1 MNGTSFF
8 EHQQLARR
16 NSRVM
21 VALFLLSVIAI
32 VLVVDLVIGAGYLW
46 LSPEPGHG
54 FAAVP
59 RGVYAA
65 GAGLVLGVIL
75 VVTLVNIA
83 RLAEGGAKLARLVGA
98 REVAADTGDPLE
110 RRLVNIVEEMAIASG
125 VRVPR
130 AFVMDNE
137 RSINAFAAGWSVSA
151 SVVAVTR
158 GALEKLTRDELQAV
172 VGHEFSHILNGDM
185 ALNVRLIGVLAGIVA
200 IGSIGT
206 FLMRAAGESDDW
218 KGAVPFFVAGLAV
231 FVVGYVGLF
240 FARLIKAAVSRQREF
255 LADASAVQFTRNPE
269 GIAGALDQIGA
280 SGAGTRIVA
289 RYAEEMSH
297 MFFGSSVRVR
307 LFDTHPPLDERIRRV
322 LPGFDADDYRKRR
335 EAVVAALPSISGTSG
350 EARPAGRRAAD
361 IATAWG
367 RTPTQS
373 ALLVGALDGSKVEY
387 ASRLLAALPAALR
400 ETVRNADGA
409 CAVLL
414 ALLLAPK
421 EEVMAQQLQALET
434 AGLAELAQR
443 AAAAAPLT
451 RNLSPAFHLP
461 VIDLALPA
469 VKGAP
474 DEAKTALLAGIE
486 AVINADRRI
495 ELHEFVVLTL
505 VRHQLAAPER
515 RQPASLK
522 LAHLREHAAVLLSLV
537 AHAGT
542 RPDAAGP
549 RAEALQSAMQAGAD
563 AMGDITLPQYHQ
575 LSFEQADAALAALKQ
590 LAPMQKALLMRGLF
604 AAVTADGVIR
614 VAEAELMRLVGAVLE
629 CPLPPLLDEMDP
641 GALSA

>member
-1 MNGTSFF
+1 
-8 EHQQLARR
+8 
-16 NSRVM
+16 M
-21 VALFLLSVIAI
+21 VALFLLSVVAIA
-32 VLVVDLVIGAGYLW
+32 LTVDLVIGTSYLW
-46 LSPEPGHG
+46 LSDQPIAGLG
-54 FAAVP
+54 GVP

-65 GAGLVLGVIL
+65 GAL
-75 VVTLVNIA
+75 VVIAVVVVVSLVNIA
-83 RLAEGGAKLARLVGA
+83 RLAEGGAKLASLIGA
-98 REVAADTGDPLE
+98 REVAAETSDALE
-110 RRLVNIVEEMAIASG
+110 RRFVNIVEEMAIASG

-185 ALNVRLIGVLAGIVA
+185 ALNVRMIGVLAGIVA
-200 IGSIGT
+200 IGSIGE
-206 FLMRAAGESDDW
+206 FLMRAGAESDDW
-218 KGAVPFFVAGLAV
+218 KGAVPFFVGGAV
-231 FVVGYVGLF
+231 VFAVGYVGLF

-297 MFFGSSVRVR
+297 MFFGASVAVR

-322 LPGFDADDYRKRR
+322 HPSFVAEDYRKRR
-335 EAVVAALPSISGTSG
+335 EAGLAAIAPSAPESSVATT
-350 EARPAGRRAAD
+350 PAGRRAAD

-373 ALLVGALDGSKVEY
+373 TLLVGSLDGTKMEY
-387 ASRLLAALPAALR
+387 ATRLLAALPAELR
-400 ETVRNADGA
+400 ETVRTADGA

-421 EEVMAQQLQALET
+421 AEVMQQQLKALET
-434 AGLAELAQR
+434 AGLAQFAQR

-461 VIDLALPA
+461 VIDIALPA
-469 VKGAP
+469 VKRAP
-474 DEAKTALLAGIE
+474 DDAKKALLAGIE

-515 RQPASLK
+515 RQPANEK
-522 LAHLREHAAVLLSLV
+522 LGHLREHAAVLLSLV

-575 LSFEQADAALAALKQ
+575 LSFGQADAALAALKR

-641 GALSA
+641 AALAA

>member
-1 MNGTSFF
+1 
-8 EHQQLARR
+8 
-16 NSRVM
+16 
-21 VALFLLSVIAI
+21 
-32 VLVVDLVIGAGYLW
+32 
-46 LSPEPGHG
+46 
-54 FAAVP
+54 
-59 RGVYAA
+59 
-65 GAGLVLGVIL
+65 
-75 VVTLVNIA
+75 
-83 RLAEGGAKLARLVGA
+83 
-98 REVAADTGDPLE
+98 
-110 RRLVNIVEEMAIASG
+110 
-125 VRVPR
+125 
-130 AFVMDNE
+130 
-137 RSINAFAAGWSVSA
+137 
-151 SVVAVTR
+151 
-158 GALEKLTRDELQAV
+158 
-172 VGHEFSHILNGDM
+172 
-185 ALNVRLIGVLAGIVA
+185 
-200 IGSIGT
+200 
-206 FLMRAAGESDDW
+206 
-218 KGAVPFFVAGLAV
+218 
-231 FVVGYVGLF
+231 
-240 FARLIKAAVSRQREF
+240 
-255 LADASAVQFTRNPE
+255 
-269 GIAGALDQIGA
+269 
-280 SGAGTRIVA
+280 
-289 RYAEEMSH
+289 

-307 LFDTHPPLDERIRRV
+307 LFDTHPLLDERIRRV
-322 LPGFDADDYRKRR
+322 LPGFDAEDYRKRR
-335 EAVVAALPSISGTSG
+335 EAAVAALPPVSGAPG

-373 ALLVGALDGSKVEY
+373 ALLVGVLDATKVEY
-387 ASRLLAALPAALR
+387 AARLLAALPAALR
-400 ETVRNADGA
+400 ETARTADGA

-421 EEVMAQQLQALET
+421 EEVMGQQLQALET

-474 DEAKTALLAGIE
+474 AEAKTALLAGIE

-505 VRHQLAAPER
+505 VRHQLDAPQR

-522 LAHLREHAAVLLSLV
+522 LSQLREHAAVLLSLV

-549 RAEALQSAMQAGAD
+549 RAEALQAAMQAGAD
-563 AMGDITLPQYHQ
+563 ALGDITLPQYHQ

-590 LAPMQKALLMRGLF
+590 LAPLQKALLMRGLF

-629 CPLPPLLDEMDP
+629 CPLPPLLDDMDP
-641 GALSA
+641 TALAF

>member
-1 MNGTSFF
+1 MTSLSFF

-16 NSRVM
+16 NSLVM

-32 VLVVDLVIGAGYLW
+32 VLVVDLVIGTGYLW
-46 LSPEPGHG
+46 LAQDTNRGLAG
-54 FAAVP
+54 VP

-65 GAGLVLGVIL
+65 GAALVLGVIL

-83 RLAEGGAKLARLVGA
+83 RLAEGGARLARLVGA
-98 REVAADTGDPLE
+98 REVASDTTDALE
-110 RRLVNIVEEMAIASG
+110 RRFANIVEEMAIASG

-130 AFVMDNE
+130 AFVMDGE

-185 ALNVRLIGVLAGIVA
+185 ALNVRMIGVLAGIVA
-200 IGSIGT
+200 IGSIGE

-218 KGAVPFFVAGLAV
+218 KGAIPFFVAGLTV

-280 SGAGTRIVA
+280 SGAGTRIIA

-297 MFFGSSVRVR
+297 MFFGPSVRVR

-322 LPGFDADDYRKRR
+322 HPRFDADDYRKRR
-335 EAVVAALPSISGTSG
+335 EAGLAPVAVQASPALPAT
-350 EARPAGRRAAD
+350 PAGRRAAD
-361 IATAWG
+361 IAAAWG
-367 RTPTQS
+367 RTPTES
-373 ALLVGALDGSKVEY
+373 ALLVGSLDGTKVEF
-387 ASRLLAALPAALR
+387 ASRLLAALPDELR
-400 ETVRNADGA
+400 ETVRTADGA
-409 CAVLL
+409 SAVLL

-421 EEVMAQQLQALET
+421 DEVMAQQLQALQT
-434 AGLAELAQR
+434 AGLAGLAQR

-469 VKGAP
+469 VKRAP
-474 DEAKTALLAGIE
+474 DEAKTAVLAGIE

-522 LAHLREHAAVLLSLV
+522 LSSLREHAAVVLSLV

-563 AMGDITLPQYHQ
+563 AMGDITLRQHHQ
-575 LSFEQADAALAALKQ
+575 LSMGQADAALAALKQ
-590 LAPMQKALLMRGLF
+590 LAPLEKALLIRGLF

-614 VAEAELMRLVGAVLE
+614 VAEAELMRLVGAVLD

-641 GALSA
+641 AALAT

>member
-1 MNGTSFF
+1 MNDRSFF

-16 NSRVM
+16 NSRAM
-21 VALFLLSVIAI
+21 VALFLLSVVAI
-32 VLVVDLVIGAGYLW
+32 VLVVDLVIGTGYVWLAEGSTHGLAG
-46 LSPEPGHG
+46 
-54 FAAVP
+54 VP

-65 GAGLVLGVIL
+65 GAALVLAVIL
-75 VVTLVNIA
+75 GVTVVNVV
-83 RLAEGGAKLARLVGA
+83 RLAEGGAKLASLIGA
-98 REVAADTGDPLE
+98 REVPAQTADPLE
-110 RRLVNIVEEMAIASG
+110 RRFRNIVEEMAIASG

-185 ALNVRLIGVLAGIVA
+185 ALNVRMIGVLAGIVA

-206 FLMRAAGESDDW
+206 FLMRAAGEADDW
-218 KGAVPFFVAGLAV
+218 RGAVPFFVAGLAV

-297 MFFGSSVRVR
+297 MFFGASVKVR
-307 LFDTHPPLDERIRRV
+307 LFDTHPPLEERIRRA
-322 LPGFDADDYRKRR
+322 LPSFQAEDYRKRR
-335 EAVVAALPSISGTSG
+335 ELGLAPPPPVMEASGN
-350 EARPAGRRAAD
+350 AQPAGRRAAD

-367 RTPTQS
+367 RTPAQS
-373 ALLVGALDGSKVEY
+373 ALLVGGLDGTKVEY
-387 ASRLLAALPAALR
+387 AARLLGALPSALR
-400 ETVRNADGA
+400 ETVRTPDGA

-421 EEVMAQQLQALET
+421 EEVMRQQLQALEA

-505 VRHQLAAPER
+505 VRHQLAAPQR

-522 LAHLREHAAVLLSLV
+522 LSHLREHAAVLLSLV

-549 RAEALQSAMQAGAD
+549 RADALQSAMQAGAD
-563 AMGDITLPQYHQ
+563 AVGDITLPQYHQ

-590 LAPMQKALLMRGLF
+590 LAPLQKAVLMRGLF

-641 GALSA
+641 AALGA